1 VSAAPPPTLLAKSPR
16 GASSLSLRQHCGDTE
31 EAAVHL
37 FAPTVRW
44 GRAWRRFFRL
54 EDTADGFFL
63 NLRVAALFHDLGKA
77 NEDFYRAVS
86 KPGFH
91 AQSLRHEH
99 LSALVLQLPE
109 VEAWLSTNPRIDRD
123 VITAAVLSH
132 HCKAGEN
139 GEWEWCQARGL
150 PLVRMYLQHAEV
162 RSIFA
167 RVAEVAGLGAPP
179 SLPTAPWEPKDIWA
193 DALSAGRKR
202 AKRFERAL
210 RGDAAR
216 RNLTAAVKAAVIAAD
231 GAASGLVREGH
242 SIKAWIAER
251 ADVDAIAHEE
261 IDTKIIAPR
270 IQQVERQQ
278 QVRDPAWRFALHR
291 FQLGAAEQGPRA
303 VLLAACGTGK
313 TLAAWKWAEAQ
324 ARTRSIGKVVFL
336 YPTRATATEGFRDY
350 VSWAP
355 EADASLVHGTA
366 RYELDA
372 IARNPSETPSAAG
385 RTFSLSQED
394 DRLYSLGYWSRRFFS
409 ATVDQFLG
417 FMEHAYKGLCMLP
430 VLADSAVIIDE
441 VHSFDENMF
450 KNLVAFLKAFDV
462 PVLCMTATLQPS
474 RLRELIDAGLAVYP
488 RDKHRADLPDLALE
502 EEAPRYRIATCGDA
516 EAAYAHALAA
526 YREGLRVLWVV
537 NTVDR
542 CQELA
547 RRLSADLRVEVDAYH
562 SRFKLSHRQ
571 EVHGRVV
578 RAFQQR
584 TRAAIAV
591 TTQVCEMSL
600 DLDADVLLTEL
611 APVPSLVQ
619 RFGRSNRKRAGKPAD
634 FRARVWVYEPPRHKP
649 YERAD
654 LEAARRFLAAL
665 GDGEVSQRRLAEC
678 LAQFA
683 PGEARAD
690 DFARFLDSGY
700 YATTG
705 SLRDLE
711 EFNESCVLDG
721 DLAAIEPCVV
731 GRTPW
736 DGFVVPVPKGEVL
749 GDDARPAWLPKWV
762 GLARSSR
769 YESQYGYVKGG
780 TEG

>member
-1 VSAAPPPTLLAKSPR
+1 MLLFGPR
-16 GASSLSLRQHCGDTE
+16 
-31 EAAVHL
+31 
-37 FAPTVRW
+37 VRW

-54 EDTADGFFL
+54 DDPDDRFLL

-86 KPGFH
+86 APGLRP
-91 AQSLRHEH
+91 QSVRHEH
-99 LSALVLQLPE
+99 LSALVLQLTE
-109 VEAWLSTNPRIDRD
+109 VGRWLSTNPLLDRD

-132 HCKAGEN
+132 HCKAAPQ
-139 GEWEWCQARGL
+139 GEWEWCQPREL
-150 PLVRMYLQHAEV
+150 PCVRLYLQHEEV
-162 RSIFA
+162 RGILQ
-167 RVAEVAGLGAPP
+167 RVAAVASLGAPP
-179 SLPTAPWEPKDIWA
+179 ALPDVLWEPTGLWGE
-193 DALSAGRKR
+193 ALSSGRKSAR
-202 AKRFERAL
+202 AFERVL
-210 RGDAAR
+210 RANGSR
-216 RNLTAAVKAAVIAAD
+216 RGLVAAVKAAVIAAD
-231 GAASGLVREGH
+231 AAASGLVREGH
-242 SIKAWIAER
+242 PIDAWIRER
-251 ADVDAIAHEE
+251 ADAEPIAHGD
-261 IDTKIIAPR
+261 IDAKIIAPR
-270 IQQVERQQ
+270 IRQVEAQRQQ
-278 QVRDPAWRFALHR
+278 HDPTWRFALHQ

-324 ARTRSIGKVVFL
+324 VRGRSIGKVVFL

-366 RYELDA
+366 SYELDA
-372 IARNPSETPSAAG
+372 IARNPSETPAAAG
-385 RTFSLSQED
+385 RTFALSQED
-394 DRLYSLGYWSRRFFS
+394 ERLYALGYWSRRFFS

-417 FMEHAYKGLCMLP
+417 FMEHAYKGLCLLP
-430 VLADSAVIIDE
+430 VLADSALIIDE

-450 KNLVAFLKAFDV
+450 KSLVAFLKAFDL

-474 RLRELIDAGLAVYP
+474 RLRELTDAGLAVYP
-488 RDKHRADLPDLALE
+488 RAEHRPDLPDLALE
-502 EEAPRYRIATCGDA
+502 EEAPRYRIAPCA
-516 EAAYAHALAA
+516 EVEEAYLEARSA
-526 YREGLRVLWVV
+526 YREGQRVLWVV

-542 CQELA
+542 CQSLA
-547 RRLSADLRVEVDAYH
+547 RRLSAELGVAVDAYH
-562 SRFKLSHRQ
+562 SRFKLAHRQ

-578 RAFQQR
+578 RAFQQT

-619 RFGRSNRKRAGKPAD
+619 RFGRSNRKRAGKPTD
-634 FRARVWVYEPPRHKP
+634 FRARVRVYEPPKHKP

-654 LEAARRFLAAL
+654 LDASRRFLAAL
-665 GDGEVSQRRLAEC
+665 GSAEVSQRRLAEC

-683 PGEARAD
+683 PGAARVD

-721 DLAAIEPCVV
+721 DLAAIEPCIT

-736 DGFVVPVPKGEVL
+736 DGFVVPVPRGEVL

-769 YESQYGYVKGG
+769 YEAQYGYVK
-780 TEG
+780 EGSER